1 LFINQILYGLKH
13 LHKPQLKFLT
23 VLFQTILVCQSRINF
38 SSLAR
43 HSSLNERTFRRQFRQ
58 TLDFT
63 EINQAIMTQSE
74 CQITAFAM
82 DASFIRKSGKETF
95 GLDKFWNGCASR
107 AEKGLE
113 ASIISL
119 VCAKQGAS
127 FALTVDQTAPNLS
140 NKEADLE
147 KKTRIDFY
155 AAQVEQV
162 ALQILKHTKVGLFDG
177 YYAKLK
183 FVTRM
188 EQAKFTVIS
197 RLRSDA
203 NLKYLYEGE
212 QKARGRHR
220 KYEGKIDF
228 KDVRRLAE
236 TTVKAANKVVKL
248 YAGAVWSVSLKRKIN
263 LVVVKYEKKT
273 VNLFS
278 TDLEMSAS
286 EIFWLYR
293 SRFTIEFLIRDAKQS
308 GGLSDCQARDNEAL
322 EFHWNAA
329 LRAVN
334 LARGMAHQE
343 ELNQGIKQPFS
354 MKTIKQQFFNEHLLN
369 LFICKLGF
377 EQSLIKCKETLT
389 ELRNYATSFS

>member
-1 LFINQILYGLKH
+1 MFINEILEGLKN
-13 LHKPQLKFLT
+13 LHKPQLKFLR
-23 VLFQTILVCQSRINF
+23 VLFQTIFVCQSRINF
-38 SSLAR
+38 STLAR

-58 TLDFT
+58 TLDWT
-63 EINQAIMTQSE
+63 SINQAIMKQSK

-119 VCAKQGAS
+119 VCGKQGAS
-127 FALTVDQTAPNLS
+127 FALTVDQTESNLS
-140 NKEADLE
+140 NKETDSA

-155 AAQVEQV
+155 AEQVEKV
-162 ALQILKHTKVGLFDG
+162 AVQILQYTGIGLFDG
-177 YYAKLK
+177 YYAKFK
-183 FVTRM
+183 FVNRITT
-188 EQAKFTVIS
+188 AGFTLIS

-203 NLKYLYEGE
+203 NVQYLYEGA
-212 QKARGRHR
+212 QRSRGRKR
-220 KYEGKIDF
+220 KYDGKVDF
-228 KDVRRLAE
+228 LDLSRFEE
-236 TTVKAANKVVKL
+236 TTVKVNHKEVKV
-248 YAGAVWSVSLKRKIN
+248 YAKMVWSVSLKRKIK
-263 LVVVKYEKKT
+263 LVVVKYEKKS

-293 SRFTIEFLIRDAKQS
+293 SRFSIEFLIRDAKQS

-322 EFHWNAA
+322 EFHWNTA
-329 LRAVN
+329 LTSVN
-334 LARGMAHQE
+334 FARGMAHQA
-343 ELNQGIKQPFS
+343 ELTEGVKKPFS

-369 LFICKLGF
+369 LFISKLGF

-389 ELRNYATSFS
+389 ELRNYATIFS